1 MAMIL
6 LLLPPLT
13 FAAPNAP
20 FVRQTVTVS
29 KDGRGNFTTIQQ
41 AISAAPSNTL
51 STDGHFLIRVSA
63 GIYEEYISIDKK
75 KTYLMMIG
83 DGINKTIITGNHNDD
98 DGWKTFNSA
107 TFGVKGDGFV
117 GVNIIFRNTAGPE
130 KHQAVAALNSANM
143 SSFYSCS
150 FEGYQDTLYAHSKM
164 QLYRECDI
172 YGTIDFIFGNA
183 AAVFQNCNIYAR
195 RPMRGLGAFHL
206 RECGGGVPKLQH
218 LRS

>member
-1 MAMIL
+1 MGSDPRKIGAWFLYEPNIL
-6 LLLPPLT
+6 TPTGKLSLRPGSHDYVMNDVT
-13 FAAPNAP
+13 TT
-20 FVRQTVTVS
+20 TVTSYEDSLEIPMSSQPWIDV
-29 KDGRGNFTTIQQ
+29 GMTF
-41 AISAAPSNTL
+41 
-51 STDGHFLIRVSA
+51 

-164 QLYRECDI
+164 QL
-172 YGTIDFIFGNA
+172 
-183 AAVFQNCNIYAR
+183 
-195 RPMRGLGAFHL
+195 
-206 RECGGGVPKLQH
+206 
-218 LRS
+218 